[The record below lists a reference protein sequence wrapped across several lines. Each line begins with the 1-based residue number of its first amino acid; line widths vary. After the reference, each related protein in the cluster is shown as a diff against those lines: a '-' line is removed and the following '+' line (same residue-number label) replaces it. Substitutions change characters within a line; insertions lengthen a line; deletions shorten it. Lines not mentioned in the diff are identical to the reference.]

1 MEISEEKFREL
12 NDIAVKHQELTE
24 KHNELVKSHDELKT
38 KYDSAIALSQDLSNK
53 LLNVITPQAQQK
65 QVEEEPKDLDSII
78 KKHLG
83 GN

>member
-1 MEISEEKFREL
+1 MEISEEQFREL
-12 NDIAVKHQELTE
+12 NDIAVKHKELTE

-53 LLNVITPQAQQK
+53 LLNVITPDKQK
-65 QVEEEPKDLDSII
+65 QNQQEEPKDLDSII